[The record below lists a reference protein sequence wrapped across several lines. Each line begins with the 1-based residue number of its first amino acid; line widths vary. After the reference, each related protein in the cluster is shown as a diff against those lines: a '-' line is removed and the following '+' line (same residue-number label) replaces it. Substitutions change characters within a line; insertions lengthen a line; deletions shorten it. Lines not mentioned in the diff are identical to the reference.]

1 MPNKITE
8 KQKKQVS
15 LYICNTLSI
24 SAKRK
29 IELEM
34 KTNTELSN
42 YMNEL
47 KFTINTT
54 RQISTI
60 GPSEEL
66 LQGSRNLLHGK
77 IQGINRENSS
87 ASFFSSILNN
97 TKSGVSFI
105 AKKQQPVW
113 AVATYV
119 IVGLLAGRLLLFPSA
134 DKPID
139 ISGQENVDMNKLIQ
153 SGALSDLRIN
163 QSTLS
168 PSSIKLASHSDE
180 RFNVSGNVN
189 DKNIKQ
195 ILYYLLLNDDNI
207 DNRYQAGKQIKRMT
221 PNNESEMVLISSVL
235 SETNQRV
242 KKQSMETLSQYKSS
256 EELINACKRILLDD
270 RNHEMRLESLNILEK
285 NKSIDLIPLL
295 EVVSKMD
302 DNSKVRLKAR
312 ELLTNIQK
320 PISIENNEAT
330 Q

>member
-15 LYICNTLSI
+15 LYVCNALSI

-97 TKSGVSFI
+97 IKSGVSFI

-119 IVGLLAGRLLLFPSA
+119 IIGLLAGRLLLFPSA

-139 ISGQENVDMNKLIQ
+139 ISGQENIDMNKLIQ
-153 SGALSDLRIN
+153 SGALSDLRID

-189 DKNIKQ
+189 DKNIRQ
-195 ILYYLLLNDDNI
+195 ILYYLLLNDDVI
-207 DNRYQAGKQIKRMT
+207 DNRFQAGKQIRKIT
-221 PNNESEMVLISSVL
+221 PNNESRMVLISSIL
-235 SETNQRV
+235 SEKDQKV
-242 KKQSMETLSQYKSS
+242 KSQSMETLAQYQSS
-256 EELINACKRILLDD
+256 PELINACKRILLDD
-270 RNHEMRLESLNILEK
+270 RNSDMRLEAIEILEK
-285 NKSIDLIPLL
+285 NKSSDLIPLL

-302 DNSKVRLKAR
+302 DNSSVREKAS
-312 ELLTNIQK
+312 ELLEELQK
-320 PISIENNEAT
+320 PVSIEYNEVIK
-330 Q
+330 

>member
-1 MPNKITE
+1 MPNKLTE

-15 LYICNTLSI
+15 LYICNALSI

-34 KTNTELSN
+34 KTNTELSD
-42 YMNEL
+42 YLNEL
-47 KFTINTT
+47 KITINTT

-77 IQGINRENSS
+77 IQDFNSS
-87 ASFFSSILNN
+87 KSSVLFFSSIINN
-97 TKSGVSFI
+97 IKSVVSFI
-105 AKKQQPVW
+105 TKKQQPVW

-119 IVGLLAGRLLLFPSA
+119 IIGLLAGRLLLFPGA

-153 SGALSDLRIN
+153 SGVLSDLRIN

-189 DKNIKQ
+189 DKNIRQ
-195 ILYYLLLNDDNI
+195 ILYYLLLNDDVV
-207 DNRYQAGKQIKRMT
+207 DNRFQAGKQIKRIT
-221 PNNESEMVLISSVL
+221 PNSESRMVLISSVL
-235 SETNQRV
+235 SETDQKV
-242 KKQSMETLSQYKSS
+242 KLQSMETLSQYQSS
-256 EELINACKRILLDD
+256 PELINACKRILLDD
-270 RNHEMRLESLNILEK
+270 HNVDMRLESLDILEK
-285 NKSIDLIPLL
+285 NKSSDLIPLL
-295 EVVSKMD
+295 ELVSKMD
-302 DNSKVRLKAR
+302 DNLSVREKASK
-312 ELLTNIQK
+312 LLTELQK
-320 PISIENNEAT
+320 PVSIEYNEVIK
-330 Q
+330 